1 MFRNRKCLL
10 LSFASI
16 TEHKAQI
23 QMMSIHNEQLT
34 HFVEK
39 FKDQV
44 ESSLQDEYEQQK
56 PSDTGSI

>member
-1 MFRNRKCLL
+1 MFRNQKCLL

>member
-1 MFRNRKCLL
+1 MFRNQKSLL

-23 QMMSIHNEQLT
+23 QMMSIHNKQLT
-34 HFVEK
+34 NFVEK

-44 ESSLQDEYEQQK
+44 ESSLQDEHE
-56 PSDTGSI
+56 